1 MPYLRDVH
9 PTKSEFLVLKN
20 RLRVASRAH
29 QTLKMKLDGLT
40 LEVFRLAP
48 EVKNEYEQL
57 RATYKRVRHLLA
69 PAYMIE
75 GMLNV
80 TLAAYSVEKKTEI
93 ELSEKNLFG
102 IRVPVISGTNVRT
115 DLVERGYGLLGTSL
129 VIDDLADAYEKLVD
143 AVIVYAGNATTLS
156 HLLTEIERTARR
168 VKALEYVVIPSL
180 EHLIAVISAA
190 REEIEREEHSR
201 LFYIKKK
208 RE

>member
-1 MPYLRDVH
+1 M
-9 PTKSEFLVLKN
+9 LKN

-129 VIDDLADAYEKLVD
+129 VIDDLADEYEKMVD

>member
-9 PTKSEFLVLKN
+9 PTKSEFLVLKT

-143 AVIVYAGNATTLS
+143 AVIAYAGNATTLS